1 MINTELNRK
10 KAIKSNKIIKRIKVI
25 ISIMIIFILLI
36 FMPYPFLYMNSY
48 GNNFNNSIYSTEFYK
63 NKNVMIIVPH
73 QDDEINVAGATIKN
87 YVDGGSEVT
96 VVFTTNGDYYGL
108 GEIRINEAINAV
120 GKLGVKPENVVF
132 LGYGDKWN
140 TEYNHIY
147 HAPDNEIITS
157 GIGNLKSYGTDE
169 IQTFREMVSGN
180 QSLYTRKNYK
190 SDIRDV
196 ILHYSPDI
204 IFSVDFDLHIDHRAT
219 SLLFEEVI
227 GEILKEYEDYEP
239 KVFKGF
245 AYNTAWFA
253 INDFYSINLKSTAIP
268 NKNDIINEDYE
279 LDTPNYNWKDRVRFL
294 VPNEMLSYTKRSNL
308 LYEALSK
315 HKSQNAN
322 LKTTKIAN
330 SDQVFW
336 ERNTNS
342 ITYNSEIKASSGNSN
357 YINDFKLIDSTDIS
371 EYEVVFNNCVWTQE
385 DNDLEKSLNITL
397 GNPSDIYSISIY
409 DNPSLNDNI
418 TKGVLRFSDGSEI
431 YVKDLMINGS
441 ETIIDFP
448 KKSNIEYIEFK
459 ILEYEGD
466 NPGLCELEVFDTDR
480 GDDIQYIK
488 LIVDDEEE
496 NFLYRYMVSD
506 GETIPINIYSYP
518 NTQNKISLDDCN
530 ISIIKG
536 DENISIQDN
545 TLKIA
550 EGVKPG
556 EYKIR
561 VEMND
566 NELIFDEVEIV
577 IPNLIERIYYGF
589 ITMYERIFDRICV
602 SLRYRLGLLE

>member
-1 MINTELNRK
+1 
-10 KAIKSNKIIKRIKVI
+10 
-25 ISIMIIFILLI
+25 
-36 FMPYPFLYMNSY
+36 
-48 GNNFNNSIYSTEFYK
+48 
-63 NKNVMIIVPH
+63 
-73 QDDEINVAGATIKN
+73 
-87 YVDGGSEVT
+87 
-96 VVFTTNGDYYGL
+96 
-108 GEIRINEAINAV
+108 
-120 GKLGVKPENVVF
+120 
-132 LGYGDKWN
+132 
-140 TEYNHIY
+140 
-147 HAPDNEIITS
+147 
-157 GIGNLKSYGTDE
+157 
-169 IQTFREMVSGN
+169 MVSGN
-180 QSLYTRKNYK
+180 QSLYTRENYK

-371 EYEVVFNNCVWTQE
+371 EYEIVFNNCVWTPE
-385 DNDLEKSLNITL
+385 DNDLEKNLNITL

-459 ILEYEGD
+459 IIEYEGD

-550 EGVKPG
+550 EGAKPG

-561 VEMND
+561 VEMNE

-602 SLRYRLGLLE
+602 SLR